1 MIYPQARRGRHLRS
15 GSAPDLSG
23 PPWRDLSSTQRTWPL
38 VGGPLQIDES
48 TSLTTKT
55 GIAPISPDTQSLVDR
70 VSHAVR
76 RAILEGRLR
85 PGEALSISDLAT
97 DLGVSH
103 SPVREALQRLSGQ
116 GLVVLRPA
124 RTAIVA
130 PLELEDLQEIYR
142 LRRLIEVDAAASAAP
157 GLTDE
162 HLARL
167 ESELTAMSDEAVD
180 SDDFWDSH
188 NAFHRALLSP
198 VLSPRMERMITELW
212 HAVERYLRIV
222 YIETDVLFTRSP
234 YDRHRPLLDA
244 ARSRNSSTMAAALTD
259 HLESNEREVV
269 KSLQQTIADPASD
282 STAAAAG

>member
-1 MIYPQARRGRHLRS
+1 MIDAHAHGHR
-15 GSAPDLSG
+15 
-23 PPWRDLSSTQRTWPL
+23 PPVAGW
-38 VGGPLQIDES
+38 ES
-48 TSLTTKT
+48 KKAATLTTRT
-55 GIAPISPDTQSLVDR
+55 GITPIATETQSLVDR

-85 PGEALSISDLAT
+85 PGEALSISDLAI

-142 LRRLIEVDAAASAAP
+142 LRRLIEVDVAARAAP
-157 GLTDE
+157 ELSDE
-162 HLARL
+162 HIARL
-167 ESELTAMSDEAVD
+167 ETELNAMRDEAVD
-180 SDDFWDSH
+180 SDDFWNSH
-188 NAFHRALLSP
+188 NAFHRALLAP
-198 VLSPRMERMITELW
+198 VLTSRMERMITELW

-244 ARSRNSSTMAAALTD
+244 ARLRDPSTMAAALTE

-269 KSLQQTIADPASD
+269 NSLQQTVAETQARGASSPAD
-282 STAAAAG
+282 